1 MSLYGNNLRVE
12 NRYSHIL
19 KKWYVKSDERFINL
33 ICEPYQKLSFV
44 ESLISDCLRN
54 NEKVLYVGKNRKIC
68 NSEQLNSINLK
79 FVSFNN
85 ILNIKKNFDL
95 IIYDDVSLY
104 SNKNNLECSED
115 LIYLKRLC
123 KKIVICSVEKV
134 FNNIKHI
141 EILNNERRTHFLE
154 PRLITTRVN
163 LETSMPYA
171 LYDYIEWFIRENR
184 VLVVYVPNEF
194 NLNKIYE
201 YYTEDLNLVDKVK
214 IVKEDKKN
222 SFLKIVNESIF
233 KKEGVIFITDSLHEY
248 LDSIPNCD
256 MVIYSFEEDV
266 IDYKKII
273 FACGALCK
281 NRCNGREVILLSND
295 EGENIETA
303 RRLARGFNETLWRE
317 SKANYTT

>member
-19 KKWYVKSDERFINL
+19 KKWYVKSNERFINL
-33 ICEPYQKLSFV
+33 ICEPYQKLNFI
-44 ESLISDCLRN
+44 EDLISDCLIN
-54 NEKVLYVGKNRKIC
+54 NEKVLYVGKSRKVC
-68 NSEQLNSINLK
+68 KSEQLNSMN
-79 FVSFNN
+79 FYFSNFNN
-85 ILNIKKNFDL
+85 IFNIKKKFDL

-104 SNKNNLECSED
+104 SNKSSIECNED
-115 LIYLKRLC
+115 LMYLKRLS
-123 KKIVICSVEKV
+123 KKIVICSVDKV

-141 EILNNERRTHFLE
+141 EILNNQRKAHFLE

-163 LETSMPYA
+163 LETSMPYT
-171 LYDYIEWFIRENR
+171 LYDYIEWFIREKR
-184 VLVVYVPNEF
+184 ILVVYVPSKF

-201 YYTEDLNLVDKVK
+201 YYTEDLNLENKVK

-222 SFLKIVNESIF
+222 SFLKIVNESRF

-248 LDSIPNCD
+248 FDSIPECD
-256 MVIYSFEEDV
+256 MVIYSFEKDIV
-266 IDYKKII
+266 DYKKII

-281 NRCNGREVILLSND
+281 DKCTGREVILLSNE
-295 EGENIETA
+295 EGDNIETA

-317 SKANYTT
+317 SEIR